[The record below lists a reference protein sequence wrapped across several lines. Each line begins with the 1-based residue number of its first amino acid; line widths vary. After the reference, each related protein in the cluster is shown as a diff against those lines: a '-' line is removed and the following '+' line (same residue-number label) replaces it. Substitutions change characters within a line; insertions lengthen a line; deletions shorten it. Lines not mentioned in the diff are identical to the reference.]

1 MDKVKVVCCYISVS
15 VRSLSSST
23 ARSGSGIALLP
34 STSATAEGLELAL
47 SLGKENAKNRAVK
60 FKHAAKRNMIPDPIA
75 VELPSALSADRIST
89 GPIPDAT
96 A

>member
-1 MDKVKVVCCYISVS
+1 MNKVKVVCCYISVS

-23 ARSGSGIALLP
+23 ARSGSGIALP